1 MQINLSEETIK
12 TIYRAL
18 KSEKNGLQGMLRRV
32 EAGTA
37 AKEKKAIFEQQL
49 AETEDALKVFEELT
63 Q

>member
-12 TIYRAL
+12 TVYRAL

-32 EAGTA
+32 EVGTA

>member
-12 TIYRAL
+12 TVYRAL
-18 KSEKNGLQGMLRRV
+18 KCEKNVIQGMLRRV

-37 AKEKKAIFEQQL
+37 AKEKKPIFEQEL
-49 AETEDALKVFEELT
+49 AETEEALKVFEELT